1 MPLAIAGLTVVV
13 ALLALGFA
21 IGLRTQVARIS
32 RTMASDLEQLSRT
45 LLDLRGQVED
55 LQRELADLKASTE
68 VVSIPPPLPRARPA
82 RLDDLRE
89 QLRASHRES
98 ASESTSEE

>member
-1 MPLAIAGLTVVV
+1 MPLALAGLTVVI
-13 ALLALGFA
+13 AILALGFA

-45 LLDLRGQVED
+45 LVDLRGQID
-55 LQRELADLKASTE
+55 QLHREVADLKAATD
-68 VVSIPPPLPRARPA
+68 VVSMPPPLPKPRPG

-98 ASESTSEE
+98 ESSPEE